1 MKSGERY
8 LKTLT
13 SLSHPE
19 VIMANAICLV
29 DMLLL
34 LLYEM
39 KVVPKAESLDS
50 RH

>member
-34 LLYEM
+34 VYEM
-39 KVVPKAESLDS
+39 KVVPKAKSLDS

>member
-34 LLYEM
+34 YEM